1 MKAIAVLFPLLF
13 ISGCQTLPPVQCTA
27 TASIG
32 GQDTTVLI
40 YGVRKQ
46 ANQTQY
52 YAGKPL
58 RVEVGIKKQLHAV
71 YVRKISNKPI
81 IKNPAIEPV
90 FYYPEIAMSAGT
102 IALTI
107 TQPQ

>member
-1 MKAIAVLFPLLF
+1 MKLIAVLFTLLF

-32 GQDTTVLI
+32 GQDTTVQI

-52 YAGKPL
+52 YAG
-58 RVEVGIKKQLHAV
+58 
-71 YVRKISNKPI
+71 
-81 IKNPAIEPV
+81 NPFGWKWV
-90 FYYPEIAMSAGT
+90 SKTNF
-102 IALTI
+102 
-107 TQPQ
+107 TQSTCEK